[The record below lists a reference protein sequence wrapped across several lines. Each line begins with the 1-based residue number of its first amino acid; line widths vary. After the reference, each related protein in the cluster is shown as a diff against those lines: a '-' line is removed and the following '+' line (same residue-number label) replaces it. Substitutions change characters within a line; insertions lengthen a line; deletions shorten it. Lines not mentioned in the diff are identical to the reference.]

1 MSHNSRPD
9 VPEDDSELPG
19 NPGPTLK
26 QYKALMER
34 CWSPTVAVRPTFKQ
48 VVDEFQVRELAG

>member
-48 VVDEFQVRELAG
+48 VVDEFQVRE